1 MIIPIDQ
8 LSGDV
13 LNSIIKEYILREGT
27 DYGLEECSMDV
38 KQEQVKAQL
47 KAGSIVLVYSE
58 LHQTVNI
65 LPYDKF
71 IDYDEPAEESF

>member
-8 LSGDV
+8 LSSDV
-13 LNSIIKEYILREGT
+13 LDSIIKEYILREGT
-27 DYGLEECSMDV
+27 DYGANECSMAV

-47 KAGSIVLVYSE
+47 TVGNIVLVYSE

-71 IDYDEPAEESF
+71 TNYDEPTAEFY